1 MNELRKDANES
12 GLLQT
17 EIWER
22 EINDNQIDHFG
33 ALLQNAET
41 KRSKNNNDGTAACT
55 CPHRTDRLSFVSRR
69 SIFNQPRISE
79 KCAACQAAEMEKQ
92 DYDMSEPDGKVSPA
106 GEPIINR
113 SLLPVTDK
121 PIDTDDIDLK
131 DDGLSYSKD
140 DVTEIKMFT
149 PTII

>member
-1 MNELRKDANES
+1 
-12 GLLQT
+12 
-17 EIWER
+17 
-22 EINDNQIDHFG
+22 
-33 ALLQNAET
+33 
-41 KRSKNNNDGTAACT
+41 
-55 CPHRTDRLSFVSRR
+55 
-69 SIFNQPRISE
+69 
-79 KCAACQAAEMEKQ
+79 MEKQ